1 MQFGQFSIVCS
12 FYHVIFLSSGVA
24 TDAKVGSDLIK
35 VLALDADVGNNS
47 LVFYSILGIH
57 YIKQNSNDSKAV
69 KNIFV
74 IGKGNHFIHN
84 ILHSLRVK
92 ATLKWDFSFL

>member
-1 MQFGQFSIVCS
+1 MNAHYAL
-12 FYHVIFLSSGVA
+12 FYTVVGVA

-35 VLALDADVGNNS
+35 VLAVDADVGNNS

-57 YIKQNSNDSKAV
+57 YIKQNSNDSAEV

-74 IGKGNHFIHN
+74 IGKGIHFIYH
-84 ILHSLRVK
+84 L
-92 ATLKWDFSFL
+92 